1 MTLSFFV
8 DFLNLIEL
16 GYYSKRAILLNMKSI
31 KASHIAII
39 PLAIILITLAIV
51 KFFQISTI
59 IDAFENVPPPV
70 AVVNAVVVEEQQW
83 RKSFSALGTVRAHE
97 GITIVAERAGKVKNI
112 LFVSGEYVEQGKL
125 LLEQDNANEV
135 AQFNSAKA
143 QMQLAKSNLN
153 RVAQL
158 RDKNLVSESEHE
170 TAQLQ
175 LAASIANTENQ
186 QATLE
191 KMKVYA
197 PFSGRLG
204 IKSVDLGEDLQAGT
218 AIVSLQ
224 STDDLKV
231 DFPISQKWLAKVS
244 SGLDVEVSY
253 LESKSIV
260 AKGKVNAVGAKV
272 DEATRSILV
281 QATLKNHSFE
291 AGITES
297 ESPLLYPGMAVSVRV
312 DLPNT
317 DTVLAI
323 PATAVIYSAFGDS
336 VYVLRKNEET
346 GQLHADQQ
354 FIKISQRRGDFV
366 AVEAGLD
373 GNETIASGGAFK
385 LFNGQA
391 VEIGESG
398 ETAYSLTPHPH
409 DG

>member
-1 MTLSFFV
+1 
-8 DFLNLIEL
+8 
-16 GYYSKRAILLNMKSI
+16 MKSI

-83 RKSFSALGTVRAHE
+83 RKSFTALGTVRAHE